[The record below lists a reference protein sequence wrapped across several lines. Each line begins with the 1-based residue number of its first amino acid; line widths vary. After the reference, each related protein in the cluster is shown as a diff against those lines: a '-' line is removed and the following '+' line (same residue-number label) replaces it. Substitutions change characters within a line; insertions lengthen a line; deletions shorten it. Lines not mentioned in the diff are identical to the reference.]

1 MVSRLLF
8 LAQLQTASWN
18 SSRVLINSVFA
29 EVHSESYTSMA
40 YL

>member
-18 SSRVLINSVFA
+18 SRSPDKFCFA
-29 EVHSESYTSMA
+29 EVHSKSYTSVA